1 MDLIDL
7 VAKTASRDELVAL
20 LRGTE
25 EQRQKLHRA
34 VQWALGENDS
44 DFGDNKPENAKPFW
58 WRKELRERA
67 GM

>member
-1 MDLIDL
+1 MDMIDLI
-7 VAKTASRDELVAL
+7 AKTASREELIAL

-25 EQRQKLHRA
+25 EQRQKLYSA

-44 DFGDNKPENAKPFW
+44 DFGDNK

-67 GM
+67 GL